1 MGNRHHDWKSILS
14 TATCALAA
22 ILPAGG
28 RAQTEASSDSPNII
42 LIMTDDMGFSDLGCY
57 GSEISTPNLN
67 SLAMHGLRFTEFYN
81 SSVCCSTRASLMT
94 GLYPHQAG
102 MGQMTR
108 DLGPGKPGYR
118 GRLTSSCVTIGEVL
132 GSARYQTFQT
142 GKWHLGAEKK
152 EQWPGGRGF
161 DRYYGC
167 PEGGGFYFCPSAFY
181 RGQASNIRSI
191 RLDDKVI
198 YNHQIDPPSDWYSTD
213 AWTDE
218 GLKFVRAAVEA
229 KRPFFWYL
237 AYNAPHW
244 PLKAK
249 PQDIAKYRGTYQA
262 GWDKLREQRYRKLIE
277 LGMLDKNW
285 KITDRG
291 RGIPAWNSL
300 SEEEKDV
307 QDLRMATYAAAIDC
321 VDQNVGK
328 IIATLKK
335 LGMYENTLILFLHDN
350 GGASEGGRL
359 GSNAGKGECGT
370 VDSFVKYGACWAN
383 VSNTPFRKYKQMSHE
398 GGISTPLIAHWPQGI
413 SSELEGTLVKSP
425 TNVIDVMATCVE
437 IAKAKY
443 PKSYRGNEILPMEGE
458 SLCRLF
464 AGKPWLRKNPIYFAF
479 KNDQAMRHG
488 KWKLVRGDTG
498 GKWELYDMEKDRTET
513 LDLAER
519 RPEKVRG
526 MSTRFDQWAKR
537 CFVY

>member
-1 MGNRHHDWKSILS
+1 MGNRLHDWKAILA
-14 TATCALAA
+14 TATCALGA
-22 ILPAGG
+22 IFPVCA
-28 RAQTEASSDSPNII
+28 RAQAELSSHKPNII

-57 GSEISTPNLN
+57 GSEIATPNLN

-102 MGQMTR
+102 MGNMTR
-108 DLGPGKPGYR
+108 DMGPDKPGYR
-118 GRLTSSCVTIGEVL
+118 GRLTSRCVTIGEVL

-142 GKWHLGAEKK
+142 GKWHLGAKTK
-152 EQWPGGRGF
+152 EQWPSGRGF
-161 DRYYGC
+161 DHYFGC
-167 PEGGGFYFCPSAFY
+167 PEGGGFYFRPSAFY
-181 RGQASNIRSI
+181 NGQASNIRSI
-191 RLDDKVI
+191 RLDDQVI

-218 GLKFVRAAVEA
+218 GLKFVRAAAEA

-244 PLKAK
+244 PLQAK
-249 PQDIAKYRGTYQA
+249 PQDIAKYRGTYKA
-262 GWDKLREQRYRKLIE
+262 GWDKLRAQRYRKLIE

-285 KITDRG
+285 KLTDRG

-300 SEEEKDV
+300 SEDEKEV

-328 IIATLKK
+328 IIATLKT
-335 LGMYENTLILFLHDN
+335 LGMFENTLILFLHDN
-350 GGASEGGRL
+350 GGASQGGRL
-359 GSNAGKGECGT
+359 GSNTGQGECGT
-370 VDSFVKYGACWAN
+370 VDSFVKYGDCWAN
-383 VSNTPFRKYKQMSHE
+383 VSNSPFRKYKQMSHE
-398 GGISTPLIAHWPQGI
+398 GGIATPLIAHWPQGI
-413 SSELEGTLVKSP
+413 DSDLEGTLVKSP

-437 IAKAKY
+437 IAKATY
-443 PKSYRGNEILPMEGE
+443 PNSYRGSAILPMEGE

-464 AGKPWLRKNPIYFAF
+464 AGKPWLRKNPLYFAF

-488 KWKLVRGDTG
+488 KWKLVRGDTR

-519 RPEKVRG
+519 RPEKVRE